1 MSYAV
6 YILYSKRMDRFYIGQ
21 TKDLNDRIA
30 LHLEKAFKGSF
41 TSKAN
46 DWELFQT
53 ISCESSFQAIRIE
66 SHIKKMKSRQYIQ
79 NIKEYPEISDKLKN
93 KYH

>member
-6 YILYSKRMDRFYIGQ
+6 YILYSKSLDRFYIGQ
-21 TKDLNDRIA
+21 TKDLNKRIA
-30 LHLEKAFKGSF
+30 FHLEKKFQGSF

-46 DWELFQT
+46 DWGLFQT
-53 ISCESSFQAIRIE
+53 ISCESRFQAIQIE
-66 SHIKKMKSRQYIQ
+66 CHIKKMKSRQYIQ